1 MKYEPDLPL
10 MVQGERTILLEAEH
24 PQFPEVR
31 DQIALFADLEKSPHH
46 LHTYRISPLSLWN
59 AAAGGMHADQ
69 ILSILERYSK
79 FDIPQKMKVE
89 IRDQIERY
97 GLFQLRRSNTRETAD
112 SELLIEGRSVQGE
125 EILKKIMNYPSI
137 RKYLTRQ
144 EGPPWYVD
152 ANHRGHIKQ
161 EFVKLG
167 YPLQDFAG
175 YTDGD
180 PLPIELRQTTR
191 EGGRPF
197 HLRPYQREAVQSF
210 YRGGS
215 DQGGSGVIVL
225 PCGAGKTIVGI
236 AAMAEMKRAT
246 LILTT
251 NHTSVQQW
259 IKEILDKTSLTSD
272 QIAAYAGT
280 KKEIRPVT
288 VATYHMLTYRKSS
301 QDDFSH
307 MSLFNERNWG
317 LIIYDEI
324 HLLPAPVF
332 RATANIQARR
342 RLGLTATLVRED
354 RREAEVFS
362 LVGPKTYDAPWKKL
376 ENEGWIARATCV
388 EVRTSMDQ
396 QWREQYGKSGPRQK
410 YQIASTNPH
419 KIEVVERLLTRHRHD
434 QVLIIGQYLDQLRE
448 ISRRFHIPLITGEV
462 NQKERDDLYRQFKEG
477 AFRVLAVSRVA
488 NFAVDLPDASVAIQI
503 SGTFGSRQEEAQ
515 RLGRILRPKQKDNRA
530 YFYTVVSRDSKDQE
544 YALRRQMFLI
554 EQGYEYHIMDEEKLM
569 EESI

>member
-10 MVQGERTILLEAEH
+10 MVQGERTILLEADH
-24 PQFPEVR
+24 PLFPEVR
-31 DQIALFADLEKSPHH
+31 DQIALFSDLEKSPHH

-59 AAAGGMHADQ
+59 AAAGGMKADQ
-69 ILSILERYSK
+69 ILSILEQYSK
-79 FDIPQKMKVE
+79 FDIPQKMKEE
-89 IRDQIERY
+89 IRDQIGRY
-97 GLFQLRRSNTRETAD
+97 GLFRLCRSKTSER
-112 SELLIEGRSVQGE
+112 ELLIQASSKEGE
-125 EILKKIMNYPSI
+125 EILNKIMNYPSI
-137 RKYLTRQ
+137 RKYLTRP
-144 EGPPWYVD
+144 EGSPWHVD
-152 ANHRGHIKQ
+152 ANHRGQIKQ

-167 YPLQDFAG
+167 YPLKDLAG

-197 HLRPYQREAVQSF
+197 QMREYQREAVQSF

-259 IKEILDKTSLTSD
+259 IKEILDKTSLTPD

-288 VATYHMLTYRKSS
+288 VATYHMLTYRKTS

-362 LVGPKTYDAPWKKL
+362 LVGPKIYDAPWKKL

-462 NQKERDDLYRQFKEG
+462 NQKERDDLYRRFKEG

-554 EQGYEYHIMDEEKLM
+554 EQGYEYYIMDEEKLM